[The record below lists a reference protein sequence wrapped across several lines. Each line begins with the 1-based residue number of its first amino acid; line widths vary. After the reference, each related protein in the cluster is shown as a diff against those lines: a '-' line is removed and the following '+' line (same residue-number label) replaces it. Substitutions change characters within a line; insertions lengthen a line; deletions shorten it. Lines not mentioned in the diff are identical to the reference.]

1 VSTTPTATPNDEHRE
16 AAFAQLDAAPADI
29 EVPEETA
36 EDVSGGIGAA
46 FLVDIA

>member
-1 VSTTPTATPNDEHRE
+1 MSTNELPERDAVAEVAVEP
-16 AAFAQLDAAPADI
+16 LDAAPADL

-36 EDVSGGIGAA
+36 EDVSGGAGAF